1 MGRDNEG
8 VYWTPIHVQRVLDDE
23 KILYSS
29 VHVVY
34 LAVLIRRYHFF
45 LAVIEVSNMMVRGVL
60 KYGL

>member
-34 LAVLIRRYHFF
+34 LAVLIRRYQPF
-45 LAVIEVSNMMVRGVL
+45 LFVIKVSNMMESVVT